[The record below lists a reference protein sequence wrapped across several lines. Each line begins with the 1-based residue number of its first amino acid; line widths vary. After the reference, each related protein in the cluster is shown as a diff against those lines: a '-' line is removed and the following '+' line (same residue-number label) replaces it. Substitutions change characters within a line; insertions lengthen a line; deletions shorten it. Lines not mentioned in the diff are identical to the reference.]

1 MCRLRT
7 IDSSRAD
14 IPAMCRAAS
23 YGPMFTPPVNTA
35 RQYRPRG
42 SEILGSEPEA
52 GPKWWCQPSQCAVR
66 ATMPSRDRSGIR
78 RAIASA
84 SCSAAAGVPAPRRRL
99 RVGMPPSP
107 MTRSALSS

>member
-14 IPAMCRAAS
+14 TPAMCRAAS
-23 YGPMFTPPVNTA
+23 YGPMLTPPVNTA
-35 RQYRPRG
+35 MQYRPSR
-42 SEILGSEPEA
+42 SEIFGSDPDA

-66 ATMPSRDRSGIR
+66 ATIPSSDRSGIR

-84 SCSAAAGVPAPRRRL
+84 SCSAAAGVPALRRRL
-99 RVGMPPSP
+99 RVGTPPSP
-107 MTRSALSS
+107 MTRSVLSS